1 MNLNINI
8 NKTMK
13 TSDEPKY
20 SKLTQTEAKYEF
32 MDLILD
38 DKDFAHKYKPTNKDF
53 LRWIEDYK
61 ITLIREK

>member
-1 MNLNINI
+1 MYLNINI

-20 SKLTQTEAKYEF
+20 SKLTQTEVKYEF

-53 LRWIEDYK
+53 VRWIKDYN
-61 ITLIREK
+61 ITIGEK

>member
-1 MNLNINI
+1 MKRTKMNR
-8 NKTMK
+8 TMK

-53 LRWIEDYK
+53 VRWIKDYN
-61 ITLIREK
+61 ITIGEK